1 MNFLVPGIMLGWA
14 ALCNSDLVLKALYS
28 IVGETGF
35 TQEILQEY
43 FCDEPGH
50 NDYKASES
58 HNFFLFVYYVVRP
71 LTMVC
76 HWILC
81 PCFLR
86 ISSQEVPIPSTQK
99 FSEAGWIGLR
109 GRLLVGMQHFSL
121 HSEFFPFPAK
131 NTTKASNDA

>member
-14 ALCNSDLVLKALYS
+14 ALCNSDLALKALYS

-58 HNFFLFVYYVVRP
+58 HNFFCLF
-71 LTMVC
+71 TM
-76 HWILC
+76 
-81 PCFLR
+81 
-86 ISSQEVPIPSTQK
+86 S
-99 FSEAGWIGLR
+99 
-109 GRLLVGMQHFSL
+109 
-121 HSEFFPFPAK
+121 
-131 NTTKASNDA
+131 